1 MARKK
6 TTTALWCIS
15 SIIFLLIFQAIP
27 AEAISRGIMAE
38 AIIESLAIPRWT
50 GEEHFSDVPEN
61 HPAFP
66 AVETARAYGI
76 IFPGERFH
84 PDLEATRME
93 ALLFAKAMGY
103 STGKTIAF
111 LS

>member
-50 GEEHFSDVPEN
+50 EKNISQMCQKPPCIWPGNSTALSSRTIPSRSRSDS
-61 HPAFP
+61 HGSIAFRLQSHGL
-66 AVETARAYGI
+66 VSR
-76 IFPGERFH
+76 
-84 PDLEATRME
+84 
-93 ALLFAKAMGY
+93 
-103 STGKTIAF
+103 GKTH
-111 LS
+111 